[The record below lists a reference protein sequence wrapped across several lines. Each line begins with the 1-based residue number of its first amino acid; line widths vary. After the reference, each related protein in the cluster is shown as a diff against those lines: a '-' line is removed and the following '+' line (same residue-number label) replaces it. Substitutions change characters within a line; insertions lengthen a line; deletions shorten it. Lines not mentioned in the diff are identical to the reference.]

1 MTKQHKKSKT
11 KASDHRVTAT
21 SCATA
26 GNSKSPSPSCS
37 VDIESI
43 LHEASL
49 RTLTRLE
56 ECPMH
61 NLFGESVIVRLARF
75 CSKAQFLEQPLMG
88 HMKDIFSSNLCDPH
102 SRELFFTKFH
112 SLRLSECVQTECVS
126 LFILNGCEEKREDI
140 IHFLQEFLL
149 ELPSEILG
157 RLLQE
162 NRTTSNTHADQIS
175 TMDQQILYYISGFI
189 VANLKKKCR
198 RMTSAHREGRLQL
211 LEKLSCKAENSSF
224 VTKFDAWLRKN
235 SRGGLLRPTDS
246 FYLLVRE
253 LEIVIR
259 KIPDYSHS
267 HISCKVKESMME
279 SFMVNHYLKQLFGEN
294 SERDLSPLLEDII
307 CVFLTV
313 RGFATARVLRN
324 KLSGRTSK
332 QSDSLRQAL
341 KSKNNN

>member
-1 MTKQHKKSKT
+1 
-11 KASDHRVTAT
+11 
-21 SCATA
+21 
-26 GNSKSPSPSCS
+26 
-37 VDIESI
+37 
-43 LHEASL
+43 
-49 RTLTRLE
+49 
-56 ECPMH
+56 
-61 NLFGESVIVRLARF
+61 
-75 CSKAQFLEQPLMG
+75 
-88 HMKDIFSSNLCDPH
+88 
-102 SRELFFTKFH
+102 
-112 SLRLSECVQTECVS
+112 
-126 LFILNGCEEKREDI
+126 
-140 IHFLQEFLL
+140 
-149 ELPSEILG
+149 
-157 RLLQE
+157 
-162 NRTTSNTHADQIS
+162 
-175 TMDQQILYYISGFI
+175 
-189 VANLKKKCR
+189 
-198 RMTSAHREGRLQL
+198 MTSAYREGRLQL

-341 KSKNNN
+341 KSKNNNWIPFTVLADCVVEMCHTSFK